1 MAAALR
7 CTTMRKYNPP
17 SLEIVFNIEE
27 SMRKCAEL
35 FTKLILVLC
44 LVTGLHAQG
53 MEAPA
58 DQSQQHRVVIGGSG
72 SSADSVI
79 AVAPDTS
86 WTTSISFEA
95 ASPIK
100 PVDPSTL
107 AAWLK
112 QESAING
119 LSASDVHP
127 WHIVIAYDQFDGD
140 GDNFNSGV
148 LEELWAGPKKFKR
161 TYKSDNLNQ
170 TDYGTNSGLFRLGD
184 QRWPNRAELQVR
196 NEVIDPFSYAKS
208 LKGVLPAN
216 VERKFGMYTLN
227 CFVMKNG
234 SGGISI
240 PAQYCF
246 EDNGSRLRY
255 ARGFGWFQTAF
266 NDIVSFQERNVGRD
280 VEVTDGGKPYLKLH
294 VKTIEAIETIDD
306 KDFVPPDNAIN
317 LSGQRVTGVVVKAI
331 KQPFPDWPSALRRE
345 HFKVEVQIV
354 IGKDGHVV
362 SAHAVAG
369 PSDAYKAAEDTVR
382 KWAFLPYLVLGEPV
396 EVESKVQ
403 LQNN

>member
-1 MAAALR
+1 
-7 CTTMRKYNPP
+7 MRKYA
-17 SLEIVFNIEE
+17 EVF
-27 SMRKCAEL
+27 SRA
-35 FTKLILVLC
+35 ILMLL
-44 LVTGLHAQG
+44 LVGGLHAQSVG
-53 MEAPA
+53 APA
-58 DQSQQHRVVIGGSG
+58 DQSKQHRVVIGDSV

-95 ASPIK
+95 ASPMK

-119 LSASDVHP
+119 LSASDVRP
-127 WHIVIAYDQFDGD
+127 WHMVIAYDQFDGD

-161 TYKSDNLNQ
+161 TYKSDNLSQ
-170 TDYGTNSGLFRLGD
+170 TDYATDHGLFRLGD

-196 NEVIDPFSYAKS
+196 SEVIDPFSYAAS
-208 LKGVLPAN
+208 LQGVLPAN
-216 VERKFGMYTLN
+216 IERKFGKYTLN

-246 EDNGSRLRY
+246 EDNSSLLRY
-255 ARGFGWFQTAF
+255 ARGFGWFQTAY
-266 NDIVSFQERNVGRD
+266 NDIVSFQGRNIGRD
-280 VEVTDGGKPYLKLH
+280 VEVTDGGKPFLKLH

-306 KDFVPPDNAIN
+306 KDFVPPDNAID
-317 LSGQRVTGVVVKAI
+317 LSGKRVTGVVVKPI
-331 KQPFPDWPSALRRE
+331 KQPFPEWPSALRRE